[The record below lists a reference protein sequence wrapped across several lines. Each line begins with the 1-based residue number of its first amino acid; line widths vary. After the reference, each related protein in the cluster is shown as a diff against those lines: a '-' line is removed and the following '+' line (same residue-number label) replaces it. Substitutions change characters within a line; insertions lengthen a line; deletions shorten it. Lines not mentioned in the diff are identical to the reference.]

1 MWSSKVSWKTDFW
14 MKVENIYLSSYLSES
29 IDYTCMFKRVKRF
42 ILIHECISTIK
53 HLYHFIDRT
62 ILLFEHS
69 DLVII
74 AGASALF
81 TSNGGGPAKVGIN
94 DRWKMWSVQKSS
106 CSLTLVNI
114 SPAQLKRPRHL
125 IFVYRYFFL
134 SSCLWSIY
142 TDKRCHIFPGCSHNS
157 APVWPWWEV
166 RSLRRPWTYPLLCT
180 NNSNSVIYKLMTSH
194 VFMNMKLII
203 FENHALF
210 TCSLE
215 RKIFFN
221 RSYS

>member
-1 MWSSKVSWKTDFW
+1 

-81 TSNGGGPAKVGIN
+81 TSNGGGPAKVGMEDVICSEEQLLTN
-94 DRWKMWSVQKSS
+94 TCQYFPSS
-106 CSLTLVNI
+106 AKEAKASDI
-114 SPAQLKRPRHL
+114 
-125 IFVYRYFFL
+125 
-134 SSCLWSIY
+134 CL
-142 TDKRCHIFPGCSHNS
+142 P
-157 APVWPWWEV
+157 
-166 RSLRRPWTYPLLCT
+166 
-180 NNSNSVIYKLMTSH
+180 
-194 VFMNMKLII
+194 
-203 FENHALF
+203 
-210 TCSLE
+210 
-215 RKIFFN
+215 
-221 RSYS
+221 

>member
-1 MWSSKVSWKTDFW
+1 

-125 IFVYRYFFL
+125 IFVYTVTSFFHLVFDLFIQTRGAIFFL
-134 SSCLWSIY
+134 VAVITLLLFDHDEKLDHLGDHERILCCVPKTLIVLFINWW
-142 TDKRCHIFPGCSHNS
+142 HHMCSWIWN
-157 APVWPWWEV
+157 
-166 RSLRRPWTYPLLCT
+166 
-180 NNSNSVIYKLMTSH
+180 
-194 VFMNMKLII
+194 
-203 FENHALF
+203 
-210 TCSLE
+210 
-215 RKIFFN
+215 
-221 RSYS
+221 